1 MLTYQE
7 KSKKQTAAIS
17 ALHAVAELTHKRS
30 LVIIFSDLLDDPSHT
45 DALFDALQHLKHNK
59 HEVIL
64 FHVYHEGLE
73 KSFQLE
79 DRPYQLIDMETG
91 ERMLLRPGEVR
102 EKYQAAIDRYFE
114 ELSLRCLNNGI
125 DFMPAPIE
133 EGYNPV
139 LLKYLLKRQQLY

>member
-1 MLTYQE
+1 MFTYQE

-133 EGYNPV
+133 EGYNQV